1 MSAAVSAPVSAPV
14 RHKLV
19 FIALA
24 GLLAA
29 CAQGPVT
36 TTSSTASRDTSP
48 AADQADPERRARVR
62 LELAGLYFGRGQ
74 TEIALNELKQA
85 LAAKPD
91 MPEAYSL
98 RGLVYASLG
107 DTAQAES
114 SFKRALEY
122 NPRDAD
128 VMHNYG
134 WFLCQQ
140 KRFDDAQTQFDRAVA
155 QPAYRE
161 AVRTWMAQGVCQA
174 RAGRWADAERSLSR
188 SYELDPTNPFTAYS
202 LSEVLLQRGELQR
215 ARFYIR
221 RVNGQPEQANAQSLW
236 LAARVERRM
245 GDLAAVQDLGR
256 QLRDRFPQSAEALQ
270 YEQGRFD
277 D

>member
-1 MSAAVSAPVSAPV
+1 MTRA
-14 RHKLV
+14 RWLL
-19 FIALA
+19 IGALA
-24 GLLAA
+24 GLLGA
-29 CAQGPVT
+29 CAEGPVT
-36 TTSSTASRDTSP
+36 TTSSTASRDTAA

-98 RGLVYASLG
+98 RGLIYASLG
-107 DTAQAES
+107 DNAQAES
-114 SFKRALEY
+114 SFKRALDY

-128 VMHNYG
+128 VMHNYA

-140 KRFDDAQTQFDRAVA
+140 TRFDDAQTQFERALA
-155 QPAYRE
+155 QPQYRD
-161 AVRTWMAQGVCQA
+161 AVRSWMANGVCQA
-174 RAGRWADAERSLSR
+174 RAGRWAEAERSLSK

-202 LSEVLLQRGELQR
+202 LSEVLLRRGELQR
-215 ARFYIR
+215 ARFYIGR
-221 RVNGQPEQANAQSLW
+221 INGQPEQSNAQSLW
-236 LAARVERRM
+236 LAARVERRL
-245 GDLAAVQDLGR
+245 GDLVAMQNLGR

>member
-1 MSAAVSAPVSAPV
+1 MQRAGRSIVSMVLAV
-14 RHKLV
+14 
-19 FIALA
+19 
-24 GLLAA
+24 LLGA

-36 TTSSTASRDTSP
+36 TTSTTASRDTAQAS
-48 AADQADPERRARVR
+48 DQADPERRARVR

-74 TEIALNELKQA
+74 SEIALNELNQA

-91 MPEAYSL
+91 LPEAYSL
-98 RGLVYASLG
+98 RGLIYASLG
-107 DTAQAES
+107 DAAQAES
-114 SFKRALEY
+114 SFKRALEF

-128 VMHNYG
+128 VMHNYA

-140 KRFDDAQTQFDRAVA
+140 KRFDDAQVQFERAVA
-155 QPAYRE
+155 QPQYRD
-161 AVRTWMAQGVCQA
+161 AVRTWMAQGVCLA
-174 RAGRWADAERSLSR
+174 RAGRWPEAERALLK
-188 SYELDPTNPFTAYS
+188 SYELDPANPFTAFS
-202 LSEVLLQRGELQR
+202 LSEVLLRRGELER

-221 RVNGQPEQANAQSLW
+221 RVNSQPQQANAQSLW
-236 LAARVERRM
+236 LAAKVERRL
-245 GDLAAVQDLGR
+245 GDMQTLQDLGR

>member
-1 MSAAVSAPVSAPV
+1 MLRQARAAA
-14 RHKLV
+14 
-19 FIALA
+19 ICGLA
-24 GLLAA
+24 CLLAA

-36 TTSSTASRDTSP
+36 TTSTTASRDTSP
-48 AADQADPERRARVR
+48 AAEQADPERRAQVR

-74 TEIALNELKQA
+74 SEIALNELNQA

-91 MPEAYSL
+91 LPEAYSL
-98 RGLVYASLG
+98 RGLIYASLG
-107 DTAQAES
+107 DARQAES
-114 SFKRALEY
+114 SFKRALDY

-128 VMHNYG
+128 VMHNYA

-140 KRFDDAQTQFDRAVA
+140 RRFDDAQAQFDAAIA
-155 QPAYRE
+155 QPLYRD

-174 RAGRWADAERSLSR
+174 RAGRWPEAERSLVK
-188 SYELDPTNPFTAYS
+188 SYELDPANPFTAFS
-202 LSEVLLQRGELQR
+202 LSEVLLRRGELER

-221 RVNGQPEQANAQSLW
+221 RVNNQPQQANAQSLW
-236 LAARVERRM
+236 LAAKVERRL
-245 GDLAAVQDLGR
+245 GDLPAMQDLGR
-256 QLRDRFPQSAEALQ
+256 QLRERFPQSAEALQ